1 MMWKKELFWLISI
14 ATALLTLNMTLLWK
28 LDDVAHFWMSIVF
41 WFAVGSLLWDKQDLI
56 KQSEGKSDLVSR
68 IAGSVLIAIILF
80 FSAIAS
86 SKFDPFLRIG
96 PFLSGL
102 SVGLL
107 AFGFQ
112 GLKTYWRELVIL
124 FFHGIPSVIMSPLS
138 GIITTTTAK
147 FAYFVLWYCGF
158 EVVREGN
165 YIALEKG
172 KILVDGGC
180 SGIEAMNYLLG
191 LSVVCLLMFPTKQ
204 NKALI
209 IAFAVACGFVIN
221 GFRVTAMALLVA
233 SQRLD
238 LFKYWHEGEGSLVV
252 GMVAVVLFGI
262 FYQFMLKLDNKI
274 EATPES

>member
-14 ATALLTLNMTLLWK
+14 ATALVTLNMTLLWK
-28 LDDVAHFWMSIVF
+28 LGDIAHFWMSIVF

-80 FSAIAS
+80 FSAISS
-86 SKFDPFLRIG
+86 SKFDHFLRIA

-102 SVGLL
+102 SLALL

-112 GLKTYWRELVIL
+112 DLKTYWRELMIL

-138 GIITTTTAK
+138 GIVTATTAK
-147 FAYFVLWYCGF
+147 FAYFVLWYFGF
-158 EVVREGN
+158 DVVREGN
-165 YIALEKG
+165 YVALKTG
-172 KILVDGGC
+172 SILVDGGC

-191 LSVVCLLMFPTKQ
+191 LSIVCLLMFPTKQ

-252 GMVAVVLFGI
+252 GMIAVVLFGI
-262 FYQFMLKLDNKI
+262 FYQFMLQLDNKI
-274 EATPES
+274 GATPES